1 MLMAGVLNSEV
12 EKSVRHLTGRAAGFK
27 VRAAILGEHAGNT
40 RLATKRH
47 TADPKTEKPSQE
59 ALARSGK
66 RVKVAPL
73 CCLCH

>member
-12 EKSVRHLTGRAAGFK
+12 ENLSGILPGAPGFK
-27 VRAAILGEHAGNT
+27 DRAAILGEHAET
-40 RLATKRH
+40 RPATIV
-47 TADPKTEKPSQE
+47 TPPILKTEKPSQE